1 MDARANQL
9 PGVEPKTLIEIAEK
23 VNSKAVVDSLRD
35 TPVDMDLGAV
45 TKHWAM
51 LLLT

>member
-23 VNSKAVVDSLRD
+23 VNGKAVVDALRD
-35 TPVDMDLGAV
+35 PPVDVDLAAL
-45 TKHWAM
+45 TKHWPM